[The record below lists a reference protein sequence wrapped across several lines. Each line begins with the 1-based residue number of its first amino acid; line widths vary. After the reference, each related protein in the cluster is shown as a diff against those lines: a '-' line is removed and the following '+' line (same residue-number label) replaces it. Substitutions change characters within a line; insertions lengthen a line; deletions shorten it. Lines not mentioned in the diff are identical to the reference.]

1 MDKNSGNKQ
10 SNRIVVIGLDS
21 ADFYL
26 IQKWVDEG
34 HLPAMASL
42 IARGSWGKLNSTAD
56 VGSNTVWPTFF
67 TGTSPAK
74 NYGFCIRRIKSGTY
88 RVIDEPYANMIKR
101 EPFWLQLSRAGKRIA
116 ILDVPVTYPIE
127 GLNGI
132 HLVAWG
138 VHGPCWHQDSWP
150 PELIKEVISRFG
162 SYPHSCPEIVSRYA
176 EVNQM
181 GEFYG
186 ELISGVKK
194 KGSVSTYFLD
204 QEAWDLFIT
213 VFAES
218 HCAGHNLWYLMD
230 ENHPA
235 YDSEI
240 ARTLGN

>member
-1 MDKNSGNKQ
+1 
-10 SNRIVVIGLDS
+10 
-21 ADFYL
+21 
-26 IQKWVDEG
+26 
-34 HLPAMASL
+34 
-42 IARGSWGKLNSTAD
+42 
-56 VGSNTVWPTFF
+56 
-67 TGTSPAK
+67 
-74 NYGFCIRRIKSGTY
+74 
-88 RVIDEPYANMIKR
+88 MIKR

-132 HLVAWG
+132 YLVAWG

-240 ARTLGN
+240 ARTLSN